1 MPLRLRNWVRAM
13 LKRPSLRGHP
23 AREDTRP
30 SRPTSQRSWPSAVT
44 VALVAAGVLWAVL
57 FLPRYLLGWDLAGR
71 SPGPSGQAQAVN
83 AIRST
88 LMQGFAGLAVLGGL
102 LFTWRQVRDTRQGQV
117 TDRYTRAI
125 DQLGQPGPEM
135 RVGAIYA
142 LERIA
147 RDSAA
152 DRRTIVEVLATFV
165 RLHSRLSPGT
175 DGRSRPPGL
184 AAKLAAAEA
193 PTEPLRERA
202 PHIQAAITVLGRLH
216 STDKRSRGWLS
227 RVDLAGSDLS
237 YSDLAE
243 ADLHYSDLSQ
253 SFLLGADLTG
263 ADLTG
268 SWLAGA
274 MLERA
279 QLHQADLRD
288 AVLWRAILRAADLR
302 AADLTGADFSGALLN
317 AARLDQADIRGAD
330 FTAADISNT
339 TFRDAVADE
348 TTTWP
353 AGFDTRGAGLRAGD
367 GAPPLRPQTW
377 FAGPGRTS

>member
-1 MPLRLRNWVRAM
+1 M
-13 LKRPSLRGHP
+13 
-23 AREDTRP
+23 
-30 SRPTSQRSWPSAVT
+30 T

-57 FLPRYLLGWDLAGR
+57 FLPRYLLSWDLAGK
-71 SPGPSGQAQAVN
+71 SPDPSGQAQAVN

-88 LMQGFAGLAVLGGL
+88 LMQGFAGLAVLAGL

-125 DQLGQPGPEM
+125 DQLGQPGPEL

-152 DRRTIVEVLATFV
+152 DRRTIVEVLAAFV
-165 RLHSRLSPGT
+165 RLHARLSPGT

-184 AAKLAAAEA
+184 AARLAAAEA

-268 SWLAGA
+268 SWFAGA

-279 QLHQADLRD
+279 HLHQADLRN
-288 AVLWRAILRAADLR
+288 AVLWQARLRE
-302 AADLTGADFSGALLN
+302 ADLTGGDFSGALLH

-353 AGFDTRGAGLRAGD
+353 AGFDTQEAGLRTAD
-367 GAPPLRPQTW
+367 GAPPLRSQTW